1 MSDILLRPWHRRDA
15 AALALIA
22 NDRNIWDNVRDQ
34 LPFPYTLADAVQ
46 WINHC
51 HTQEPPVSFAIE
63 YKVSVAGSIGCV
75 PQQDVYRKN
84 MEIGYFVGESFKGK
98 GIATGAVRILAQQMN
113 TDYGSAFGD
122 SMIGMIGYDM
132 AKSCAADLY
141 KKAGLGPQD
150 VQVVELHDCF
160 TTNELLTYEA
170 IGLCPEGGAEQFI
183 WDGQNTYGGKYVT
196 NPSGG
201 LLSKGHPLGATG
213 LAQCAELTWQ
223 LRGQAD
229 KRQVEGAKVALQ
241 HNLGLGGACV
251 MTMYGRD

>member
-63 YKVSVAGSIGCV
+63 YKGSVAGSIGCV

-98 GIATGAVRILAQQMN
+98 GIATGAVRILES
-113 TDYGSAFGD
+113 YIVSRF
-122 SMIGMIGYDM
+122 
-132 AKSCAADLY
+132 
-141 KKAGLGPQD
+141 D
-150 VQVVELHDCF
+150 VVRI
-160 TTNELLTYEA
+160 Y
-170 IGLCPEGGAEQFI
+170 
-183 WDGQNTYGGKYVT
+183 
-196 NPSGG
+196 
-201 LLSKGHPLGATG
+201 
-213 LAQCAELTWQ
+213 
-223 LRGQAD
+223 
-229 KRQVEGAKVALQ
+229 AKVFAHNTASMKVLQ
-241 HNLGLGGACV
+241 KNGFFLESIHRKAAFKNNQLIDEYQWVKFVTG
-251 MTMYGRD
+251 